1 MLTSARTFDSGE
13 LTNSELVSIP
23 AEFGRKPRFRRQR
36 VVVGSGAIISCGAII
51 VASLF
56 GGGGSASGRLQNQHS
71 TRTGF
76 EDDPSELIFNPLS
89 RYREGGYPAISRAS
103 KEIVMAFTVRGV
115 VEEILVHE
123 TDPVVPGQPL
133 IRLKDAV
140 QYWVVESQ
148 RIAAE
153 DTTPQ
158 ENAARRLALA
168 KYDVDSLEDAAR
180 RDAVSPRELVRARSD
195 FSGAELDVR
204 AADSAHEQSVATYKR
219 EKARLEDM
227 TLLSS
232 IEGFVV
238 SVSVDEGEAVDE
250 MQSVIQ
256 LVNVDPLW
264 MDIAVPVQLGFR
276 LKPGM
281 SAVVHWRDLAQDVP
295 TDATVKFVLPVA
307 DPASN
312 SIVVHIEMQNPQKIP
327 SGLHGRVKFPEAE
340 EAWLRSAGIAPQ

>member
-1 MLTSARTFDSGE
+1 MRISTEKSDSGK
-13 LTNSELVSIP
+13 LTNPDSASIA
-23 AEFGRKPRFRRQR
+23 AEFRRKPRIRRR
-36 VVVGSGAIISCGAII
+36 RMIIGSGAIIFCGVII

-56 GGGGSASGRLQNQHS
+56 GGGGSTSGRLQNRDS
-71 TRTGF
+71 TRTDFGN
-76 EDDPSELIFNPLS
+76 DPGELDFDPLS
-89 RYREGGYPAISRAS
+89 GYRESGYPAISHAS
-103 KEIVMAFTVRGV
+103 KEIVMAFTMRGV
-115 VEEILVHE
+115 VEKILVHE

-133 IRLKDAV
+133 IRLKDGV
-140 QYWVVESQ
+140 QNWVVEIQ

-158 ENAARRLALA
+158 ENAERRLALA

-195 FSGAELDVR
+195 FAGAELDVR
-204 AADSAHEQSVATYKR
+204 AADSAHEQAVATYRR
-219 EKARLEDM
+219 EKARLDDM

-250 MQSVIQ
+250 MQSVVQ

-264 MDIAVPVQLGFR
+264 MDIAVPVQLGLR

-295 TDATVKFVLPVA
+295 TDAMVKFVLPVA

-312 SIVVHIEMQNPQKIP
+312 SIVVRIEIQNPQKIP

-340 EAWLRSAGIAPQ
+340 EAWLRSAGTAPQ